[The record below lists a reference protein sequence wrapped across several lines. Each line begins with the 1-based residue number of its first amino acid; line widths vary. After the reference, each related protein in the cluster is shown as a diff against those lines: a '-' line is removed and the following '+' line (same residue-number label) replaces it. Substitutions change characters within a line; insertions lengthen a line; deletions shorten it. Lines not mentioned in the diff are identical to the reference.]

1 MFFAGLP
8 VDLTTKKPIE
18 AGLARIL
25 RRHNTL
31 NDKHSATKQL
41 DLSDEHQRR
50 PKEYKKECCSAT
62 FTLQLTSLPLP
73 LLMLAQ
79 GLCTTDANAWKK
91 RSEKYLTKFGLWRI
105 LFIPGLVRINNAYLT
120 SKNQSHYLKFGAK
133 NQFQFKLSLKGNL
146 SGNIAICNWKIFRQI
161 DLILSYSAYDRC
173 NLTNFSI
180 LALKFTPKRWLNF
193 NSNATLLIE

>member
-1 MFFAGLP
+1 MIKSSRTFDSFFRWKTRQSFLLKNQSFSLFKNHALKSDKKFVKLKECKQTFTNFSGFFAGLP

-62 FTLQLTSLPLP
+62 FTLQLTSLPS
-73 LLMLAQ
+73 ASSDV
-79 GLCTTDANAWKK
+79 G
-91 RSEKYLTKFGLWRI
+91 
-105 LFIPGLVRINNAYLT
+105 
-120 SKNQSHYLKFGAK
+120 
-133 NQFQFKLSLKGNL
+133 
-146 SGNIAICNWKIFRQI
+146 SGPMHN
-161 DLILSYSAYDRC
+161 
-173 NLTNFSI
+173 
-180 LALKFTPKRWLNF
+180 
-193 NSNATLLIE
+193 